1 MMLLSHDVCQPIPEE
16 LIVPYKIKPSIA
28 LIVHCYTIQSFNWVL
43 LLHHLI
49 EYFIIQII
57 FLIKYLRMA
66 WRLILVWIINHFKF
80 IFFKRPWLLCSFRRR
95 DLLIRE
101 LLCLVLFK
109 CVIQIVHPFPG
120 PRQLNIFEEFS
131 LFLLPSLSGTFFHSS
146 LLFSESFLISSH
158 LLPLHLHLSC
168 SLFFQ
173 SLNLFLLLPP
183 QLSLLFCT
191 LCFSDCFKFLFF
203 CNSNLL
209 FKNSLTLHFFSQS
222 GLVNFL
228 LPLSLSSLFLSS
240 HVHFD
245 LLFLLSLPLEM
256 QFLFLG
262 LSCSLHLFNW
272 T

>member
-1 MMLLSHDVCQPIPEE
+1 MLQESIRRCIAGSWIWSWSTSFEESASAVVSLKIISHTTSWWIGSTWVSSTPFCRAASLFSLSNLSMMLLSHDVCQPIPEE

-66 WRLILVWIINHFKF
+66 WRLILVWIIDHFKF

-131 LFLLPSLSGTFFHSS
+131 LFLLPPLSGTFFHSS

-168 SLFFQ
+168 SLFF
-173 SLNLFLLLPP
+173 
-183 QLSLLFCT
+183 
-191 LCFSDCFKFLFF
+191 
-203 CNSNLL
+203 
-209 FKNSLTLHFFSQS
+209 
-222 GLVNFL
+222 
-228 LPLSLSSLFLSS
+228 
-240 HVHFD
+240 
-245 LLFLLSLPLEM
+245 
-256 QFLFLG
+256 
-262 LSCSLHLFNW
+262 
-272 T
+272 